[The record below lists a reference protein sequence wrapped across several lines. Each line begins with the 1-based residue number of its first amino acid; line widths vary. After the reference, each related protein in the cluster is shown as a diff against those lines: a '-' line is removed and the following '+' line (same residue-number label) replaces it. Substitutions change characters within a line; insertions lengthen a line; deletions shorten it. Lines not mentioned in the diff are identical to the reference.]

1 MRKGMQDRSKR
12 STAKSQ
18 QKARRVHPRRRETG
32 PAPQDQTTTAEPAT
46 SAAPE
51 ETEEAREA
59 GAGSGALSEAIAA
72 ASEALPEEKQQ
83 RPATHRRYR
92 ILAVGTRWRGEF
104 IRQSSL
110 FALVV
115 LGPFLLLA
123 LFAVGFRLS
132 AFRPSGILVAPL
144 GGLKPAQVR
153 QLPYVRSLNA
163 NVDVLAITEDE
174 AWALAQV
181 RSGQVDMV
189 ITLPEN
195 PALDLQ
201 RGQRTT
207 LTITVNVVNPLLRI
221 ALYNAINQQIAG
233 LNSDAVAVAIRG
245 VQASTKQL
253 EPSLTTLNHQLQ
265 AIDPNGNAAQNRQQ
279 LAQIVL
285 QLQSLRD
292 TTQQNQQ
299 AQKGTAADIYY
310 AAILGA
316 TDQAIASTKQAEEDV
331 GTPAGRTE
339 LVAAQQRSAQ
349 LLSLVQST
357 NAIPAATLAIPFE
370 AQINNLASNSDD
382 LTVFYGPAAL
392 ALLLQ
397 HLGATL
403 AALSMVQERQLG
415 AIEFLS
421 VSPASPG
428 ELLLG
433 RFLQYGGVTLGVG
446 LLLTVLLVFLL
457 GIPFAGSL
465 FWFLVMLAL
474 LVWASVAMGFCLSLL
489 TRSDAQAVQAIMLLL
504 VGAIFFSG
512 FIGPLRALAPPAHQL
527 AYLFPLT
534 YGIDGLDKIMLLGA
548 APGWDNLAGLF
559 CLALFLTAL
568 ASWLFRREL
577 RPK

>member
-1 MRKGMQDRSKR
+1 M
-12 STAKSQ
+12 
-18 QKARRVHPRRRETG
+18 
-32 PAPQDQTTTAEPAT
+32 AEP
-46 SAAPE
+46 
-51 ETEEAREA
+51 TEEKKAADQMPLEKL
-59 GAGSGALSEAIAA
+59 GSR
-72 ASEALPEEKQQ
+72 AS
-83 RPATHRRYR
+83 RRRYR
-92 ILAVGTRWRGEF
+92 ILAVGARWRGEF

-163 NVDVLAITEDE
+163 NVDITAITEDE
-174 AWALAQV
+174 GWALEQV
-181 RSGQVDMV
+181 RAGAVDMV

-195 PALDLQ
+195 PALDLSH
-201 RGQRTT
+201 GQRAT

-233 LNSDAVAVAIRG
+233 LNSEAVTVAIRG
-245 VQASTKQL
+245 VQTSTRQL
-253 EPSLTTLNHQLQ
+253 EPSLASLNRQLQ
-265 AIDPNGNAAQNRQQ
+265 AIDPNGDPQQNRKQ
-279 LAQIVL
+279 LAAIIA
-285 QLQSLRD
+285 QLEALRQD
-292 TTQQNQQ
+292 TQRSQQ
-299 AQKGTAADIYY
+299 AQQGTAADIYY
-310 AAILGA
+310 AAILAA
-316 TDQAIASTKQAEEDV
+316 TDQAISTARQAEQDA
-331 GTPAGRTE
+331 GTPAGRLE
-339 LVAAQQRSAQ
+339 LAAAQQRSAQ
-349 LLSLVQST
+349 LLSLVQDT

-370 AQINNLASNSDD
+370 ARIRNLASNADD
-382 LTVFYGPAAL
+382 LTAFYGPAAL

-403 AALSMVQERQLG
+403 AALSMVQDRQLG
-415 AIEFLS
+415 AIEFLA

-428 ELLLG
+428 EVLLG

-446 LLLTVLLVFLL
+446 LLLTGLLVLGL
-457 GIPFAGSL
+457 GIPFAGS
-465 FWFLVMLAL
+465 FPWFLVMLAL
-474 LVWASVAMGFCLSLL
+474 LVWASVAMGFVLSLL
-489 TRSDAQAVQAIMLLL
+489 SRSDAQAVQAIMLLL

-534 YGIDGLDKIMLLGA
+534 YGIAGLDNVMLLGA
-548 APGWDNLAGLF
+548 APGWGNLFGLF
-559 CLALFLTAL
+559 ALAVVLTAL
-568 ASWLFRREL
+568 AAWLFRREL

>member
-1 MRKGMQDRSKR
+1 MRDRSKR
-12 STAKSQ
+12 STGKRQ
-18 QKARRVHPRRRETG
+18 QKGRRVHPRRYE
-32 PAPQDQTTTAEPAT
+32 PAPQPPYTPVEMTTN
-46 SAAPE
+46 AAPVE
-51 ETEEAREA
+51 AEEAREKA
-59 GAGSGALSEAIAA
+59 PGGGALSGAILAA
-72 ASEALPEEKQQ
+72 NEALPEEKQ
-83 RPATHRRYR
+83 RRLATHRRYR
-92 ILAVGTRWRGEF
+92 ILAVATRWRGEF

-163 NVDVLAITEDE
+163 NVDVVSITDDE
-174 AWALAQV
+174 KWALGQV
-181 RSGQVDMV
+181 RDGQVDMV

-195 PALDLQ
+195 PALDFQ
-201 RGQRTT
+201 HGQRTT
-207 LTITVNVVNPLLRI
+207 LTVTVNVVNPLLRI

-253 EPSLTTLNHQLQ
+253 EPSLTTLNHQIQ
-265 AIDPNGNAAQNRQQ
+265 AIDSQGDPQQNRQQ

-285 QLQSLRD
+285 QLQALRD

-310 AAILGA
+310 ATILGA
-316 TDQAIASTKQAEEDV
+316 TDQAIASTQQAEQDV
-331 GTPAGRTE
+331 GTPAGRAE
-339 LVAAQQRSAQ
+339 LLTAQQRSQQ

-370 AQINNLASNSDD
+370 ARINNLASNSDD
-382 LTVFYGPAAL
+382 LTAFYGPAAL

-415 AIEFLS
+415 AMEFLS

-457 GIPFAGSL
+457 GIPFAGSVL
-465 FWFLVMLAL
+465 WFFMMLVL

-512 FIGPLRALAPPAHQL
+512 FIGPLRALAPPARQL

-534 YGIDGLDKIMLLGA
+534 YGIDGLDKIMLLGT
-548 APGWDNLAGLF
+548 APGWDNLIGLF
-559 CLALFLTAL
+559 CLAVFLTAL

>member
-1 MRKGMQDRSKR
+1 MSDQAKRPTDKEQRKG
-12 STAKSQ
+12 
-18 QKARRVHPRRRETG
+18 RRVHPRRRE
-32 PAPQDQTTTAEPAT
+32 PASPIMPEQIEPEA
-46 SAAPE
+46 SAAS
-51 ETEEAREA
+51 EEAKEA
-59 GAGSGALSEAIAA
+59 PAAEGAMAA

-83 RPATHRRYR
+83 QPATHRRYR
-92 ILAVGTRWRGEF
+92 ILAVATRWRGEF

-163 NVDVLAITEDE
+163 NVDVLTITDDE
-174 AWALAQV
+174 TWALQQV
-181 RSGQVDMV
+181 REGQVDMV

-201 RGQRTT
+201 HGQRTT

-245 VQASTKQL
+245 VQASTKEL

-265 AIDPNGNAAQNRQQ
+265 AIDPNGNAAQNQQQ

-285 QLQSLRD
+285 QLQGLRQ

-316 TDQAIASTKQAEEDV
+316 TDQAITSTKQAEQDV
-331 GTPAGRTE
+331 GTPAGRAE
-339 LVAAQQRSAQ
+339 LLIAQQRSAQ

-370 AQINNLASNSDD
+370 ARINNLASNSDD
-382 LTVFYGPAAL
+382 LTAFYGPAAL

-446 LLLTVLLVFLL
+446 LLLTFLLIFLL
-457 GIPFAGSL
+457 GIPFAGSIL
-465 FWFLVMLAL
+465 WFLVLLIL

-489 TRSDAQAVQAIMLLL
+489 TRSDAQAVQSIMLLL

-534 YGIDGLDKIMLLGA
+534 YGIDGLDKIMLLGT

-559 CLALFLTAL
+559 CLAVLLTAL
-568 ASWLFRREL
+568 AFWLFRREL

>member
-1 MRKGMQDRSKR
+1 MQDRSKR

>member
-1 MRKGMQDRSKR
+1 MQDRSKR
-12 STAKSQ
+12 STTKPQ
-18 QKARRVHPRRRETG
+18 HKTRQVRPRRRETG
-32 PAPQDQTTTAEPAT
+32 LAPQSQATPAEPAT
-46 SAAPE
+46 SAQAA
-51 ETEEAREA
+51 EAKDVREA
-59 GAGSGALSEAIAA
+59 EAGSGALSGAIAA
-72 ASEALPEEKQQ
+72 ASETLPEEKQQ
-83 RPATHRRYR
+83 RLATHRRYR
-92 ILAVGTRWRGEF
+92 ILAVATRWRGEF

-163 NVDVLAITEDE
+163 NVDVLTITDDE
-174 AWALAQV
+174 QWALAQV

-245 VQASTKQL
+245 VQASTKEL

-285 QLQSLRD
+285 QLQALRD

-316 TDQAIASTKQAEEDV
+316 TDQAIASTKQAEQDV
-331 GTPAGRTE
+331 GTPAGRAE
-339 LVAAQQRSAQ
+339 LLTAQQRSAQ

-370 AQINNLASNSDD
+370 AQINNLASRSDD
-382 LTVFYGPAAL
+382 LTAFYGPAAL

-446 LLLTVLLVFLL
+446 LLLTLLLVFLL

-559 CLALFLTAL
+559 CLAVFLTAL

>member
-1 MRKGMQDRSKR
+1 MQ
-12 STAKSQ
+12 
-18 QKARRVHPRRRETG
+18 
-32 PAPQDQTTTAEPAT
+32 EP
-46 SAAPE
+46 SEHAPE
-51 ETEEAREA
+51 EAPPEGAISTA
-59 GAGSGALSEAIAA
+59 GEDKRRQ
-72 ASEALPEEKQQ
+72 P
-83 RPATHRRYR
+83 PTHRGYR

-132 AFRPSGILVAPL
+132 AFRPTGILVAPL

-163 NVDVLAITEDE
+163 NVDITAITDDE
-174 AWALAQV
+174 AGALQQV
-181 RSGQVDMV
+181 REGQVDMA
-189 ITLPEN
+189 ITLPSN
-195 PALDLQ
+195 PALDIKN
-201 RGQRTT
+201 GQRTT

-233 LNSDAVAVAIRG
+233 LNSEAVTVAIRG
-245 VQASTKQL
+245 VQTSTRQI
-253 EPSLTTLNHQLQ
+253 EPTLTSLNHQIQ
-265 AIDPNGNAAQNRQQ
+265 ALDPNGDATQNRQQ
-279 LAQIVL
+279 LAAIVT
-285 QLQSLRD
+285 QLQALRKS
-292 TTQQNQQ
+292 TQQSQD

-310 AAILGA
+310 AAILAA
-316 TDQAIASTKQAEEDV
+316 TDQAISTAQSAELDA
-331 GTPAGRTE
+331 GTPAGRAE
-339 LVAAQQRSAQ
+339 LAAAQQRSSQ
-349 LLSLVQST
+349 LLALVQST

-370 AQINNLASNSDD
+370 ARINNLASNADD
-382 LTVFYGPAAL
+382 LTAFYGPAAL

-403 AALSMVQERQLG
+403 AALSMVQDRQLG
-415 AIEFLS
+415 AIEFLA

-446 LLLTVLLVFLL
+446 VLLTLLLVLLL
-457 GIPFAGSL
+457 GIPFSGSV
-465 FWFLVMLAL
+465 FWFLAVLLL
-474 LVWASVAMGFCLSLL
+474 LVWASVAMGFCLSLI

-534 YGIDGLDKIMLLGA
+534 YGIAALDQVMLLGTP
-548 APGWDNLAGLF
+548 PGWDNLLGLF
-559 CLALFLTAL
+559 CLAAFLTVL
-568 ASWLFRREL
+568 AAWLFRREL

>member
-1 MRKGMQDRSKR
+1 MLGLRSRPSARCQMRR
-12 STAKSQ
+12 KSMP
-18 QKARRVHPRRRETG
+18 KV
-32 PAPQDQTTTAEPAT
+32 DQSLP
-46 SAAPE
+46 SDNPD
-51 ETEEAREA
+51 
-59 GAGSGALSEAIAA
+59 A
-72 ASEALPEEKQQ
+72 ASAIDRDTLAEKQ
-83 RPATHRRYR
+83 PARNVSRRRYR
-92 ILAVGTRWRGEF
+92 VLAVGTRWRGEF

-144 GGLKPAQVR
+144 GRLKPAQVR

-163 NVDVLAITEDE
+163 NVDVLTITDDE
-174 AWALAQV
+174 QWALAQV

-233 LNSDAVAVAIRG
+233 LNSEAVTVAIRG
-245 VQASTKQL
+245 VQTSTRAL
-253 EPSLTTLNHQLQ
+253 EPSLISLNREIQALDPKGDPAQNRKQLDDIITQLQ
-265 AIDPNGNAAQNRQQ
+265 A
-279 LAQIVL
+279 
-285 QLQSLRD
+285 LRA
-292 TTQQNQQ
+292 TTQRNEQ
-299 AQKGTAADIYY
+299 AQKGSAADIYY

-316 TDQAIASTKQAEEDV
+316 TDQAILAAQTAEHDV
-331 GTPAGRTE
+331 GTPAGQLE
-339 LVAAQQRSAQ
+339 LMAAQQRSAQ
-349 LLSLVQST
+349 LLALVQDT
-357 NAIPAATLAIPFE
+357 NAIPATTLAIPFE
-370 AQINNLASNSDD
+370 ANITNLASSADD
-382 LTVFYGPAAL
+382 LTAFYGPAAL

-403 AALSMVQERQLG
+403 AALSMVQDRQLG
-415 AIEFLS
+415 MTEFLA
-421 VSPASPG
+421 VSPATSG
-428 ELLLG
+428 EMLLG
-433 RFLQYGGVTLGVG
+433 RFLHYGLVTLGVG
-446 LLLTVLLVFLL
+446 LLLTLLLVLLLS
-457 GIPFAGSL
+457 IPFGGSV
-465 FWFLVMLAL
+465 FWFVLVLAL
-474 LVWASVAMGFCLSLL
+474 LVWASLALGFCLSLL

-512 FIGPLRALAPPAHQL
+512 FIGPLRALAPPARQL

-534 YGIDGLDKIMLLGA
+534 YGIDALDKVMLLGT
-548 APGWDNLAGLF
+548 APGWDNVLGLF
-559 CLALFLTAL
+559 GLAALLTAL
-568 ASWLFRREL
+568 AAWLFHREL